1 MLGFQ
6 LKMYVD
12 DEKRPAE
19 TIEAGKR
26 YIWANVMHGSVG
38 MMFQLKQ
45 SFEDDLEVSVL
56 DGY

>member
-1 MLGFQ
+1 
-6 LKMYVD
+6 MYVD

-19 TIEAGKR
+19 MIEAGKR